1 MVMPKV
7 GSKEFPY
14 SKEGMNA
21 AREEAAKSGKKMV
34 MPKKAAKTKA
44 AAKKV
49 AKKKVAA
56 KRRAK

>member
-21 AREEAAKSGKKMV
+21 ARDEAKKSGKKMV
-34 MPKKAAKTKA
+34 MPKKAAQTKA
-44 AAKKV
+44 AAKKA

-56 KRRAK
+56 RNKGK